1 MEAGLHLEMSIQ
13 IWSLNIAMTPAIFPV
28 SLSLHRDTVRRQRLK
43 LLLSRL
49 SLSLAQR
56 KKFTSGDTWHMGL
69 LPAASVCVM
78 LIGIA
83 VKSNAENKRSKVQG
97 VRGTSS

>member
-1 MEAGLHLEMSIQ
+1 MEMSIQ

-28 SLSLHRDTVRRQRLK
+28 SLSLHRDTVRRQGVK
-43 LLLSRL
+43 LLLLRL

-69 LPAASVCVM
+69 LPAASFHVM

-83 VKSNAENKRSKVQG
+83 GKSNVKNKRSKFQG
-97 VRGTSS
+97 VRGSSS